1 MGIWI
6 TPLATLAQHYLLAA
20 HLVQVLVLMGPVPAL
35 LLLSLPRNAGITARS
50 MPRVL
55 RLAVHPAVAIVA
67 VNAGFIAWH
76 VTPVYDSALASW
88 WLYDLM
94 QASLLLASVL
104 FWWPIVTPCS
114 PPARALS
121 GFGKLGY
128 IVLAT
133 IPQTLGGLLV
143 ALAGHVL
150 YPGYGAGPQ
159 LVGLDPMTDQQ
170 IAGASIALVS
180 KIALFAAFWRRL
192 HATCS
197 TPSSDGRD
205 DDGGGGGGGGGSSP
219 RLDAPRP
226 RPSGL
231 PRWLDDMGDGRTTDE
246 PRGPEAGQGAGRVR
260 VSPGLISALARR
272 FADSMSEIACSML
285 VPGVVRCGDTPERLA
300 RLDDDPGVRAGR
312 TRIGDTADDDEPGRR
327 GGHHEGEP
335 RRTAEAVG
343 PPREAV
349 GAETVV
355 DHVPAPNGC
364 SMR

>member
-1 MGIWI
+1 MARPPATALNVDPLLLGLVVLVIAVRFWVIRRSREPLNLERRLAFVGAVALLVAIWI

-20 HLVQVLVLMGPVPAL
+20 HLIQVLILMGPVPAL
-35 LLLSLPRNAGITARS
+35 LLMSLPRNAGIAPRAVP
-50 MPRVL
+50 MPL
-55 RLAVHPAVAIVA
+55 RLAVHPIVAIIA

-76 VTPVYDSALASW
+76 LTPAYDAALASW

-94 QASLLLASVL
+94 QTTLLLVSIL

-114 PPARALS
+114 PPARALT

-159 LVGLDPMTDQQ
+159 LVGVDAMTDQQ

-180 KIALFAAFWRRL
+180 KIALFAAFWVVFMNL
-192 HATCS
+192 LSAG
-197 TPSSDGRD
+197 SDGRED
-205 DDGGGGGGGGGSSP
+205 EGGGGGGGGSSP

-231 PRWLDDMGDGRTTDE
+231 PRWLDDIGDGRTTDE
-246 PRGPEAGQGAGRVR
+246 PAMPRPVR
-260 VSPGLISALARR
+260 VP
-272 FADSMSEIACSML
+272 
-285 VPGVVRCGDTPERLA
+285 
-300 RLDDDPGVRAGR
+300 AGSGSR
-312 TRIGDTADDDEPGRR
+312 
-327 GGHHEGEP
+327 
-335 RRTAEAVG
+335 
-343 PPREAV
+343 
-349 GAETVV
+349 
-355 DHVPAPNGC
+355 PA
-364 SMR
+364 

>member
-1 MGIWI
+1 MARPPATALNIDPILLALIVLVVAGWFWLERRSPEPASRGRHLVLAAVILLLLGIWI

-20 HLVQVLVLMGPVPAL
+20 HLVQVLALMGPVPAL
-35 LLLSLPRNAGITARS
+35 LLLSLPRNAGIDARS
-50 MPRVL
+50 IPRAL
-55 RLAVHPAVAIVA
+55 RLAVHPAVAIVV
-67 VNAGFIAWH
+67 VNAAFIAWH

-88 WLYDLM
+88 WLYDMM

-114 PPARALS
+114 TPARALS

-180 KIALFAAFWRRL
+180 KIALFAAFCVVFMQL
-192 HATCS
+192 LNS
-197 TPSSDGRD
+197 ESDGRD
-205 DDGGGGGGGGGSSP
+205 DDSGGGGGGGGGSSP

-231 PRWLDDMGDGRTTDE
+231 PRWLDDVGDGRTTDE
-246 PRGPEAGQGAGRVR
+246 PAVPRPVR
-260 VSPGLISALARR
+260 VP
-272 FADSMSEIACSML
+272 
-285 VPGVVRCGDTPERLA
+285 
-300 RLDDDPGVRAGR
+300 
-312 TRIGDTADDDEPGRR
+312 
-327 GGHHEGEP
+327 
-335 RRTAEAVG
+335 VG
-343 PPREAV
+343 SGSR
-349 GAETVV
+349 
-355 DHVPAPNGC
+355 PA
-364 SMR
+364 

>member
-1 MGIWI
+1 MARPPATALNIDPVLLALMFMVVVLWFWVLRRSHAPASRGGRLALGGAILLLVGVWI

-20 HLVQVLVLMGPVPAL
+20 HLLQVLILMGPVPAL
-35 LLLSLPRNAGITARS
+35 LLLSLPRNAGIDGRS
-50 MPRVL
+50 VPRVL
-55 RLAVHPAVAIVA
+55 RWAVHPAIAIVA

-76 VTPVYDSALASW
+76 VTPVYDAALASW

-94 QASLLLASVL
+94 QATLLLVSLL

-114 PPARALS
+114 PPAKALT

-159 LVGLDPMTDQQ
+159 LVGVGAMTDQQ

-180 KIALFAAFWRRL
+180 KIALFAAFWVVFMNL
-192 HATCS
+192 LNTG
-197 TPSSDGRD
+197 SDGRD

-231 PRWLDDMGDGRTTDE
+231 PRWLDDIGDGRTTDE
-246 PRGPEAGQGAGRVR
+246 PVLPRPVR
-260 VSPGLISALARR
+260 VPVASGSRQ
-272 FADSMSEIACSML
+272 S
-285 VPGVVRCGDTPERLA
+285 
-300 RLDDDPGVRAGR
+300 
-312 TRIGDTADDDEPGRR
+312 
-327 GGHHEGEP
+327 
-335 RRTAEAVG
+335 
-343 PPREAV
+343 
-349 GAETVV
+349 
-355 DHVPAPNGC
+355 
-364 SMR
+364 

>member
-1 MGIWI
+1 VIARPPATALNIDPVLLALMVLLVAVWFQVVRRSREPATRGKRLALWGAIVLLVGIWT

-20 HLVQVLVLMGPVPAL
+20 HLLQVLILMGPVPAL
-35 LLLSLPRNAGITARS
+35 LLLALPRNAGIDPRS
-50 MPRVL
+50 VPRVV

-67 VNAGFIAWH
+67 VNVGFIAWH
-76 VTPVYDSALASW
+76 VTPAYDAALANW

-94 QASLLLASVL
+94 QATLLLVSVL

-114 PPARALS
+114 PPARALT

-180 KIALFAAFWRRL
+180 KIALFAAFWVVFMNL
-192 HATCS
+192 LNTG
-197 TPSSDGRD
+197 SDGRD
-205 DDGGGGGGGGGSSP
+205 DDGGGGGGGGGGSSP

-231 PRWLDDMGDGRTTDE
+231 PRWLDDIGDGRTTDE
-246 PRGPEAGQGAGRVR
+246 PALPRPVR
-260 VSPGLISALARR
+260 VP
-272 FADSMSEIACSML
+272 
-285 VPGVVRCGDTPERLA
+285 
-300 RLDDDPGVRAGR
+300 
-312 TRIGDTADDDEPGRR
+312 
-327 GGHHEGEP
+327 
-335 RRTAEAVG
+335 VG
-343 PPREAV
+343 SGSRQ
-349 GAETVV
+349 
-355 DHVPAPNGC
+355 
-364 SMR
+364 S